1 MPFIGKEPQNHYI
14 TPTKDRFSGDAS
26 TTAFT
31 LSRSVALPS
40 DLEVFVDNVQQEPT
54 VAYTISGTTLTFTG
68 TPATGTNNI
77 YAVHRAGGIQT
88 LKLPTGQAG
97 DFSSINADG
106 NATIGGNLTVT
117 GNIIGDVEIT
127 GTTPKLTIGDA
138 DAEDS
143 TLLFDGNAQDF
154 YIALDDSADDLLIGL
169 GSTVG
174 TTPAIAIDENLL
186 ATFHGGITMA
196 GTTPTLTIGDAG
208 AEDTKIVFDGN
219 AQDFYIGLDDSADD
233 LLIGLGSAVG
243 TTPAISI
250 GENLQITTGGDIVM
264 GGATPTLT
272 IGDAGAEDTAIVFD
286 GNAQDFYIALDD
298 SADDLLI
305 GLGSTIGTTPAIAID
320 ENLKSTFHGAITM
333 AGTTPT
339 LTIGDAGAE
348 DTKIVFDGNAKDFY
362 VALDDSADKLVI
374 GEGSTVGTNNILTIT
389 DDAVTIGDAAAVD
402 TKIVF
407 DGNAQ
412 DYYIALDDSAD
423 DLLIGLGSTVGTTPA
438 ISIDENLQI
447 TTGGDIIMGGAT
459 PTLTIGD
466 AGAEDAK
473 IVFDGNAQDFHIGLD
488 DSADDLVIGKGSAL
502 GTTPAISIDENL
514 KTQFGGGAVGKTST
528 ANATGST
535 TLDYDANQNFV
546 LTATGNIT
554 LANPSTET
562 VGQTGFIA
570 IIQDGTGS
578 RTLTL
583 GTDYESPA
591 SGGITLTTT
600 ASATDIIPYVVVAAN
615 RVALGTPQLAFG

>member
-1 MPFIGKEPQNHYI
+1 MPYLGRSTDGFGIRDKFQF
-14 TPTKDRFSGDAS
+14 TASGS
-26 TTAFT
+26 ET
-31 LSRSVALPS
+31 
-40 DLEVFVDNVQQEPT
+40 
-54 VAYTISGTTLTFTG
+54 TISGSDDNGRTLNFSDGKYVDVYLNGVLLDSANDYNTTT
-68 TPATGTNNI
+68 AN
-77 YAVHRAGGIQT
+77 
-88 LKLPTGQAG
+88 
-97 DFSSINADG
+97 
-106 NATIGGNLTVT
+106 TIGGLTALAANDYMEIVSYDIFSVADVVPTSGGTFSGNVTAASNFTVSGNHTVDGNLTVT

-174 TTPAIAIDENLL
+174 TTPAVAIDENLL

-208 AEDTKIVFDGN
+208 AE
-219 AQDFYIGLDDSADD
+219 
-233 LLIGLGSAVG
+233 
-243 TTPAISI
+243 
-250 GENLQITTGGDIVM
+250 
-264 GGATPTLT
+264 
-272 IGDAGAEDTAIVFD
+272 
-286 GNAQDFYIALDD
+286 
-298 SADDLLI
+298 
-305 GLGSTIGTTPAIAID
+305 
-320 ENLKSTFHGAITM
+320 
-333 AGTTPT
+333 
-339 LTIGDAGAE
+339 
-348 DTKIVFDGNAKDFY
+348 
-362 VALDDSADKLVI
+362 
-374 GEGSTVGTNNILTIT
+374 
-389 DDAVTIGDAAAVD
+389 D

-438 ISIDENLQI
+438 ISIDENL
-447 TTGGDIIMGGAT
+447 
-459 PTLTIGD
+459 
-466 AGAEDAK
+466 
-473 IVFDGNAQDFHIGLD
+473 
-488 DSADDLVIGKGSAL
+488 
-502 GTTPAISIDENL
+502 

-535 TLDYDANQNFV
+535 TLDFDANQNFV

-591 SGGITLTTT
+591 GGGITLTTT
-600 ASATDIIPYVVVAAN
+600 ANATDVLPYVVIAAN
-615 RVALGTPQLAFG
+615 RVALGTPQLAFS

>member
-77 YAVHRAGGIQT
+77 YAIHRGGGMQT
-88 LKLPTGQAG
+88 LQPQDGQAG
-97 DFSSINADG
+97 DFSTLNASG
-106 NATIGGNLTVT
+106 AATIGGDLTVT

-174 TTPAIAIDENLL
+174 TTPALAIDENLL

-219 AQDFYIGLDDSADD
+219 AKDFYI
-233 LLIGLGSAVG
+233 
-243 TTPAISI
+243 
-250 GENLQITTGGDIVM
+250 
-264 GGATPTLT
+264 
-272 IGDAGAEDTAIVFD
+272 
-286 GNAQDFYIALDD
+286 
-298 SADDLLI
+298 
-305 GLGSTIGTTPAIAID
+305 
-320 ENLKSTFHGAITM
+320 
-333 AGTTPT
+333 
-339 LTIGDAGAE
+339 
-348 DTKIVFDGNAKDFY
+348 
-362 VALDDSADKLVI
+362 ALDDSADKLVI

-389 DDAVTIGDAAAVD
+389 DDTITIGDAAAVD
-402 TKIVF
+402 TKVVF

-423 DLLIGLGSTVGTTPA
+423 DLLIGLGSTVGTTAA
-438 ISIDENLQI
+438 IAIDENLQI
-447 TTGGDIIMGGAT
+447 TTGGDIVMGGAT

-466 AGAEDAK
+466 AGAEDTK

-488 DSADDLVIGKGSAL
+488 DSADDLVIGLGSAL

-528 ANATGST
+528 ANATGNT
-535 TLDYDANQNFV
+535 TLDYDANSNFV
-546 LTATGNIT
+546 LTATGNVT
-554 LANPSTET
+554 LVNPSTET
-562 VGQTGFIA
+562 VGQTGIIVF
-570 IIQDGTGS
+570 IQDGTGS
-578 RTLTL
+578 RTLST
-583 GTDYESPA
+583 GTQYEWPA
-591 SGGITLTTT
+591 GT
-600 ASATDIIPYVVVAAN
+600 AGTISTAANSVDVIPYVVDAADSIL
-615 RVALGTPQLAFG
+615 LGAPQLAFATPS

>member
-1 MPFIGKEPQNHYI
+1 MPSYIGKEPQQAYNS
-14 TPTKDRFSGDAS
+14 PDKDRFNGDGS

-31 LSRSVALPS
+31 LSRTVANAA
-40 DLEVFVDNVQQEPT
+40 DLEVFVGNVQQEPL
-54 VAYTISGTTLTFTG
+54 VAYTTSAQTLTFTEA
-68 TPATGTNNI
+68 PATGTNNI
-77 YAVHRAGGIQT
+77 YVIHRNGGMQT
-88 LKLPTGQAG
+88 LALPTGQAG
-97 DFSSINADG
+97 SFTSITASSDVSVTG
-106 NATIGGNLTVT
+106 DLTVT

-138 DAEDS
+138 GAEDS
-143 TLLFDGNAQDF
+143 TLLFDGNAQDY

-174 TTPAIAIDENLL
+174 TTPALAIDENLL

-219 AQDFYIGLDDSADD
+219 A
-233 LLIGLGSAVG
+233 
-243 TTPAISI
+243 
-250 GENLQITTGGDIVM
+250 
-264 GGATPTLT
+264 
-272 IGDAGAEDTAIVFD
+272 
-286 GNAQDFYIALDD
+286 
-298 SADDLLI
+298 
-305 GLGSTIGTTPAIAID
+305 
-320 ENLKSTFHGAITM
+320 
-333 AGTTPT
+333 
-339 LTIGDAGAE
+339 
-348 DTKIVFDGNAKDFY
+348 KDFY
-362 VALDDSADKLVI
+362 VGLDDSADKLVI

-389 DDAVTIGDAAAVD
+389 DDTVTIGDAAAVD
-402 TKIVF
+402 TALVF

-438 ISIDENLQI
+438 ISIDENLAV
-447 TTGGDIIMGGAT
+447 TTYGDITMTGAT

-514 KTQFGGGAVGKTST
+514 KTTFGGATVGATNT

-535 TLDYDANQNFV
+535 TLDFDAYQNFV
-546 LTATGNIT
+546 LTFTGNVT
-554 LANPSTET
+554 LANPSTES
-562 VGQTGFIA
+562 VGQSGIIV

-578 RTLTL
+578 RTIAI
-583 GTDYESPA
+583 GTDYEWPA
-591 SGGITLTTT
+591 GTATTIST
-600 ASATDIIPYVVVAAN
+600 SANAVDIIPYFIKAAN
-615 RVALGTPQLAFG
+615 SIQLGAAQLAFA